1 MASAHRL
8 QPGLRGYLI
17 LFDTLAFV
25 PQRQGRPSRM
35 PSLLVFRWISTHFT
49 ATPTVPPASDAL

>member
-8 QPGLRGYLI
+8 GRGLPGYLI
-17 LFDTLAFV
+17 PFDTHAFV
-25 PQRQGRPSRM
+25 PQRQERPSRL